1 MSWRWCASLG
11 AVVGGVALCGCKGHP
26 AAAPSTVS
34 SSGDAADPPAAQV
47 VDASDASSPE
57 AQVIKIAATDSLTP
71 ICSAPEWP
79 AKDPT
84 KASEDRQG
92 VMRLGYLRK
101 GDIVEAKATLVRR
114 QSCAEGWYE
123 LLEGGYICG
132 KFATTDMNAK
142 ELADAPHPPFTD
154 RPLPYDYGLNL
165 TTGTPLYR
173 RKVTRV
179 ERTQYERALAVGKSK
194 TDPGGAPDPTPA
206 GEDTPWYAREGA
218 RKTVTLGDLH
228 EAEGPVFQRMVRG
241 FYLALDKETSFY
253 AGKFWHTTHG
263 LYAPADHILVH
274 KSTTEYEGVHVSDPD
289 EKRKLPV
296 GFILGLHARQYRFD
310 DDDKL
315 KRGEHVDRFTIVGL
329 TGNKKVVDDRKY
341 YETIDG
347 WWTRD
352 VDGTMTRPGPPPP
365 DLAPSEKWIDV
376 NLTTQTLVAFEGDK
390 PVYATLLSSGRHDDH
405 DPAKDHRTQM
415 GSFRIREK
423 HVSATMD
430 DDSASDGPYSIEDVP
445 WIMYF
450 NKSYALHGAFWH
462 SSFGHERSHGCVNLN
477 PHDAKE
483 IFGWAT
489 PVLPTGWHGV
499 RATDANPGTRV
510 IVHD

>member
-1 MSWRWCASLG
+1 MNWRSCASVG
-11 AVVGGVALCGCKGHP
+11 AALIGLAACKGHP
-26 AAAPSTVS
+26 AAVAPTASA
-34 SSGDAADPPAAQV
+34 GDAGDSPVAQLVDAMPEGGGPEGQV
-47 VDASDASSPE
+47 V
-57 AQVIKIAATDSLTP
+57 KIAALESPTP
-71 ICSAPEWP
+71 ITSAPEWP

-101 GDIVEAKATLVRR
+101 GDVVEAKPALIKRTN
-114 QSCAEGWYE
+114 CPEGWYE

-132 KFATTDMNAK
+132 KYATTDMDAK

-154 RPLPYDYGLNL
+154 RPLPYEYGLNL

-173 RKVTRV
+173 RKVTRA
-179 ERTQYERALAVGKSK
+179 ERNQYERALAVGKTGAK
-194 TDPGGAPDPTPA
+194 TEPSAPASDNSD
-206 GEDTPWYAREGA
+206 ETPWYAREGA
-218 RKTVTLGDLH
+218 RKTVKLGDLH
-228 EAEGPVFQRMVRG
+228 EAEGPVFERMVRG
-241 FYLALDKETSFY
+241 FYLALDKQVNFY
-253 AGKFWHTTHG
+253 AGKFWRTTHG
-263 LYAPADHILVH
+263 LYAPGDHILVH
-274 KSTTEYEGVHVSDPD
+274 KSTTEYEGVHVSNAD
-289 EKRKLPV
+289 EKRKLPI
-296 GFILGLHARQYRFD
+296 GFILGLHARQYRFS
-310 DDDKL
+310 DDDKI

-329 TGNKKVVDDRKY
+329 TGNKKVVEDRNY

-352 VDGTMTRPGPPPP
+352 VDGTMTRPGPPPS
-365 DLAPSEKWIDV
+365 DLAPGEKWIDV
-376 NLTTQTLVAFEGDK
+376 NLSTQTLVAFEGDK
-390 PVYATLLSSGRHDDH
+390 PVYATLLSSGRHDDK
-405 DPAKDHRTQM
+405 DATKDHRTQM

-423 HVSATMD
+423 HISATMD

-462 SSFGHERSHGCVNLN
+462 SAFGHERSHGCVNLN

-483 IFGWAT
+483 IFAWAG
-489 PVLPTGWHGV
+489 PALPTGWHGV
-499 RATDANPGTRV
+499 RATDNNPGTRV

>member
-1 MSWRWCASLG
+1 
-11 AVVGGVALCGCKGHP
+11 
-26 AAAPSTVS
+26 
-34 SSGDAADPPAAQV
+34 
-47 VDASDASSPE
+47 
-57 AQVIKIAATDSLTP
+57 
-71 ICSAPEWP
+71 
-79 AKDPT
+79 
-84 KASEDRQG
+84 
-92 VMRLGYLRK
+92 MRLGYLRK
-101 GDIVEAKATLVRR
+101 GDAVDAKPEVIEHK
-114 QSCAEGWYE
+114 SCSEGWYQ
-123 LLEGGYICG
+123 LVVGGYVCG
-132 KFATTDMNAK
+132 KYLTRDPSAK

-179 ERTQYERALAVGKSK
+179 ERTQYERALAVGKTLAKSE
-194 TDPGGAPDPTPA
+194 PSAAPSPENSD
-206 GEDTPWYAREGA
+206 DTPWYAREGA
-218 RKTVTLGDLH
+218 RKTVTLTDLQS
-228 EAEGPVFQRMVRG
+228 AEGPVFERMVRG
-241 FYLALDKETSFY
+241 FYLALDKEVSFY
-253 AGKFWHTTHG
+253 AGRFWHTTHG

-274 KSTTEYEGVHVSDPD
+274 KSTTEYEGVHVSDPE

-310 DDDKL
+310 ENDKP

-329 TGNKKVVDDRKY
+329 TGNKKIVDDHAF
-341 YETIDG
+341 YETLDG
-347 WWTRD
+347 WWTRA
-352 VDGTMTRPGPPPP
+352 VDGTMTRPGPPPSE
-365 DLAPSEKWIDV
+365 LAPGEKWIDV
-376 NLTTQTLVAFEGDK
+376 NLATQTLVAFEGDK
-390 PVYATLLSSGRHDDH
+390 PVYATLISSGRHDDH
-405 DPAKDHRTQM
+405 DPTKDHRTQM

-462 SSFGHERSHGCVNLN
+462 SAFGHERSHGCVNLN

-483 IFGWAT
+483 IFGWAGPT
-489 PVLPTGWHGV
+489 LPAGWHGV